1 MERGLNTFRGLSLA
15 YQDSLKS
22 PGTGSPSGFQPSS
35 SPPGLRPGVF
45 ARRRWRPFGQ
55 VLEPCRTH
63 ELDFSDGT
71 PSRGGSSLFP
81 YQISAES
88 LDQDANRIVRLHIYS
103 RPGLETKSCDCD
115 TSSAKSLSAPFKE
128 FYSLV
133 WEEVLRCTQPLHQQ
147 QQRPCGCREASELRT
162 VAFFSFD
169 LFEIVFW
176 V

>member
-1 MERGLNTFRGLSLA
+1 M
-15 YQDSLKS
+15 KS

-115 TSSAKSLSAPFKE
+115 TSLAKSLSAPIKVFI
-128 FYSLV
+128 SSHPTT
-133 WEEVLRCTQPLHQQ
+133 R
-147 QQRPCGCREASELRT
+147 
-162 VAFFSFD
+162 FFSLRVLLSYKSGFIW
-169 LFEIVFW
+169 LTPFPFLGLVAPPPFP
-176 V
+176 